1 MMSRKQYALLVVF
14 VLIGGLVGGVLSNK
28 IFIVK
33 QAFAQKMFQSEKSI
47 IAQIVT
53 AKAFHLVDE
62 NGNTRGL
69 LTTDSSL
76 GGTYLELNDN
86 SGRLR
91 LRLSVAKE
99 GASFVHLLDED
110 GRPLVG
116 LSLSGKPTLF
126 ISQPLEDVKFL
137 KDINIKFQKPNP
149 LIIPL
154 VELTTGENG
163 EPKLEMWDK
172 KGMVRAVLGSIA
184 EDKKLYWRREARPV
198 SSLVFFGEDTKK
210 IWSAP

>member
-1 MMSRKQYALLVVF
+1 MMSKKQYALLVVL
-14 VLIGGLVGGVLSNK
+14 VLIGSLIGGILSNK

-33 QAFAQKMFQSEKSI
+33 QAIAQKMFQSEKSI
-47 IAQIVT
+47 LAQIVT
-53 AKAFHLVDE
+53 AKSFHLVDE

-86 SGRLR
+86 NGRLR

-99 GASFVHLLDED
+99 GASFVHLLDEY

-116 LSLSGKPTLF
+116 LSLSGEPCVF
-126 ISQPLEDVKFL
+126 ILQPVEDILRPLEGTKSP
-137 KDINIKFQKPNP
+137 KPN
-149 LIIPL
+149 LALIPL
-154 VELTTGENG
+154 VRLTTGENG

-184 EDKKLYWRREARPV
+184 EDKKLYWKREARPV
-198 SSLVFFGEDTKK
+198 SSLVFFGKDTKK